1 MICDNS
7 TLIHNNRD
15 CCPRAGWAFVVRNS
29 RLTIHAQVTARKI
42 PAFAVDY
49 QMSIH
54 GCVPRDY
61 FTCLL
66 ADNPS
71 EGTDPSALCETE
83 GFAQEIQLPIA
94 APAEAKHNRENEA
107 GTLKTNFG
115 TQF

>member
-7 TLIHNNRD
+7 ALIHHIRD
-15 CCPRAGWAFVVRNS
+15 CCPRTGSAFVGRNNG
-29 RLTIHAQVTARKI
+29 LTMPAQVTARKI
-42 PAFAVDY
+42 HAIAADY
-49 QMSIH
+49 QMSIP
-54 GCVPRDY
+54 GYVPRDY
-61 FTCLL
+61 FTRLS
-66 ADNPS
+66 ADKPRKES
-71 EGTDPSALCETE
+71 GPFGHCETE